1 MSYTL
6 GSAWQR
12 YATADELINIR
23 HFYSIEG
30 VPVPITQ
37 VDGSAYGYYKT
48 ISDKQNQ
55 RNYQTFY
62 NDMRG
67 QTNKYGKK
75 EYRRLKPQYL
85 ALQQIISDRF
95 NVISYIPE
103 DRHEQNKSPSQNT
116 KISTR
121 PAGAVKAPRPDV
133 FDPGLEA
140 YEEKLL
146 EEAGGRIEPTID
158 TSGTAYPTTFFPV
171 IPEAA
176 AEEQQVLSNNTQRI
190 LSDIDDGLVLIPD
203 WFGNNIEWVKSG
215 HITEQTFLTA
225 YNQQIDIGN
234 IHLLE
239 QKKSWW
245 VKKPSGI
252 IERINISEESK
263 RKAESIGWIFN
274 KNNIW
279 DDKPEPEDTTITP
292 NMITQHLDHFTIE
305 GQITFTINNNFNS
318 YYYGK
323 DLVNIIQF
331 KTKAGDD
338 ILPFVKENRLRF
350 TAAAPDETIQYDES
364 VDGNTIADMESFVW
378 LSTSRPNAFSSVLR
392 SEIKEGKAA
401 EPTKDGFMAMGITG
415 AIALLIGIGLI
426 LPDRVRRKK

>member
-12 YATADELINIR
+12 YATADQLINIR

-37 VDGSAYGYYKT
+37 VDGSAWGYYKT
-48 ISDKQNQ
+48 IADKEKQK
-55 RNYQTFY
+55 NYQNFY
-62 NDMRG
+62 SDMG
-67 QTNKYGKK
+67 GKSNKYGKK
-75 EYRRLKPQYL
+75 EYRKMKPEYVK
-85 ALQQIISDRF
+85 LQQIISDRF

-103 DRHEQNKSPSQNT
+103 DRHEQNKNPSQNT

-158 TSGTAYPTTFFPV
+158 TSGTAYQKTFFAV

-176 AEEQQVLSNNTQRI
+176 AEEQQILSNNTQRI
-190 LSDIDDGLVLIPD
+190 LSDIDAGLVQIPD
-203 WFGNNIEWVKSG
+203 WFRNNIEWVKSG

-225 YNQQIDIGN
+225 YNQQTDIGN

-239 QKKSWW
+239 QKQTWW
-245 VKKPSGI
+245 VIRPSGL
-252 IERINISEESK
+252 IEQVTVTQKFVDRMT
-263 RKAESIGWIFN
+263 AQGWIFSKDKPTIEEPQN
-274 KNNIW
+274 QNISIVFYIGKGGDLKTHFGINSIIVTPDEAEQLAGW
-279 DDKPEPEDTTITP
+279 LYSNYNTRILFVMNRLTDDIRTHTVQQLKDMIIQKLKDDKD
-292 NMITQHLDHFTIE
+292 D
-305 GQITFTINNNFNS
+305 S
-318 YYYGK
+318 
-323 DLVNIIQF
+323 
-331 KTKAGDD
+331 DD
-338 ILPFVKENRLRF
+338 IDDDDIKKPKEF
-350 TAAAPDETIQYDES
+350 
-364 VDGNTIADMESFVW
+364 
-378 LSTSRPNAFSSVLR
+378 
-392 SEIKEGKAA
+392 
-401 EPTKDGFMAMGITG
+401 GFMAAGITG

-426 LPDRVRRKK
+426 LPDKVRRKK

>member
-30 VPVPITQ
+30 VPVPIRQ
-37 VDGSAYGYYKT
+37 LDGQQAGYYPT
-48 ISDKQNQ
+48 LADKEQD
-55 RNYQTFY
+55 RNYQNFY
-62 NDMRG
+62 NDMGG

-75 EYRRLKPQYL
+75 EYRQLKPQYL

-95 NVISYIPE
+95 SVISYVPE
-103 DRHEQNKSPSQNT
+103 DRHTQNKNVSQNT

-121 PAGAVKAPRPDV
+121 PVGVVKAPTLDV
-133 FDPGLEA
+133 FDPGLAE
-140 YEEKLL
+140 YEGQLL

-158 TSGTAYPTTFFPV
+158 TSGDAYAQTFFPV

-176 AEEQQVLSNNTQRI
+176 AEPQ
-190 LSDIDDGLVLIPD
+190 
-203 WFGNNIEWVKSG
+203 
-215 HITEQTFLTA
+215 LT
-225 YNQQIDIGN
+225 
-234 IHLLE
+234 L
-239 QKKSWW
+239 WW

-305 GQITFTINNNFNS
+305 NGRAKGQITFTINDNFNS
-318 YYYGK
+318 YYFGK

-331 KTKAGDD
+331 KTKAGAD
-338 ILPFVKENRLRF
+338 ILPYVKQNRLRF

-364 VDGNTIADMESFVW
+364 MQNNTVVDMESFVW
-378 LSTSRPNAFSSVLR
+378 LSTTRPNAFSSVLR
-392 SEIKEGKAA
+392 SEIKEGQPVA
-401 EPTKDGFMAMGITG
+401 PTKDGFMAMGITG

-426 LPDRVRRKK
+426 LPDRMGRKK